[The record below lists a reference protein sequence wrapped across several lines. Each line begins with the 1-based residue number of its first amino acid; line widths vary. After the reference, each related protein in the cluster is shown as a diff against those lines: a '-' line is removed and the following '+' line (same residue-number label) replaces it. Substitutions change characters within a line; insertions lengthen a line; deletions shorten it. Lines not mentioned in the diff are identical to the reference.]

1 MPMYFV
7 YILYSP
13 SSGKTY
19 TGYSNDMVRRLSEHN
34 ITEVK
39 GFTLRYRPWVL
50 IDTESFEDK
59 ADAVRRERFYKSGQ
73 GREIVKTIV
82 RQYLEKG

>member
-39 GFTLRYRPWVL
+39 GFTLRYRLWVL